1 MLAYDN
7 YLLLPVAFNYLRR
20 VTQITAPVTKPS
32 LALLENKD
40 TMGESNTLLYV
51 IAAFVILH
59 IVAGIG
65 YLVYKISTAPVS
77 ETPDEGSTD

>member
-1 MLAYDN
+1 
-7 YLLLPVAFNYLRR
+7 
-20 VTQITAPVTKPS
+20 
-32 LALLENKD
+32 
-40 TMGESNTLLYV
+40 MGESNTLLYV